1 MRKTHTTNFKSHLK
15 SNLQI
20 HFTFLILYY
29 VASTFIQ
36 GKELL
41 GFMYMI
47 VIKGRQSLH
56 IHSCGNVAAVR
67 GLVSVKE
74 GPLHLRAL
82 RVYCGRKK
90 STHGKTCVSVMSG
103 KS

>member
-1 MRKTHTTNFKSHLK
+1 
-15 SNLQI
+15 
-20 HFTFLILYY
+20 
-29 VASTFIQ
+29 
-36 GKELL
+36 
-41 GFMYMI
+41 MYTI

-56 IHSCGNVAAVR
+56 VHSCSNVVAAR

-74 GPLHLRAL
+74 GPLHLMAL
-82 RVYCGRKK
+82 RVYYGRKK